1 MNQTQFEV
9 EFRLEVQFHSIG
21 VTQDEIDLI
30 IEAASYMSDYER
42 SILYNAL
49 IKLMKAYH

>member
-1 MNQTQFEV
+1 MNQTQFEG
-9 EFRLEVQFHSIG
+9 EFTLEVQFHSIG
-21 VTQDEIDLI
+21 ITQEEIDLI

-42 SILYNAL
+42 KTLYNAL